1 VRRHPQD
8 ALNAGLYRAAGST
21 PSGHAASSGSKD
33 RASAPPALARLFVA
47 LWPDAGTRTRL
58 AAQAQAWHWPETARL
73 EPPER
78 LHLTLHFIGAQPRAR
93 VRELARGLAR
103 LPWAEADLALDQAAV
118 WAGGV
123 AVLQASV
130 LPAALADLYAA
141 IGRWL
146 ASEAIAPERRT
157 WRPHVTLAR
166 KAAEA
171 SAATDGLPLHWRT
184 AAPVLV
190 ESWRGYRVIA

>member
-1 VRRHPQD
+1 MRRHPQD
-8 ALNAGLYRAAGST
+8 ALTAGLYRAAGST
-21 PSGHAASSGSKD
+21 PSGRAAASQD
-33 RASAPPALARLFVA
+33 RASAPPELARLFVA

-58 AAQAQAWHWPETARL
+58 AAQAQSWHWPATARL

-93 VRELARGLAR
+93 VRELASGLAR

-123 AVLQASV
+123 AVLQASL
-130 LPAALADLYAA
+130 LPAALADLYAT
-141 IGRWL
+141 IGHWL
-146 ASEAIAPERRT
+146 ASEAIAPERRA

-166 KAAEA
+166 KAAGTMP
-171 SAATDGLPLHWRT
+171 ATDGLPLHWRT

-190 ESWRGYRVIA
+190 ESWRGYRVVA